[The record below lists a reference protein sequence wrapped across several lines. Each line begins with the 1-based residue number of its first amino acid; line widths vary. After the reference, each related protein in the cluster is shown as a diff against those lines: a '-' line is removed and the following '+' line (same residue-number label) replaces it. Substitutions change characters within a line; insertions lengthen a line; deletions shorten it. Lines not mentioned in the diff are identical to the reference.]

1 VARRARGGVTG
12 SDVIGHRSA
21 EGRGALPG
29 GGVATVAIG
38 GQRAAVI
45 AIHMA
50 RRAGYGGMR
59 AGLGEGRG
67 GVIEG

>member
-1 VARRARGGVTG
+1 MARRARGGVTG

-21 EGRGALPG
+21 EGRRALPG

-50 RRAGYGGMR
+50 QRAGYGGMR
-59 AGLGEGRG
+59 AGQGEGRG